1 MKTMKNNKMISMLL
15 SLVLIV
21 CSTGL
26 LQAQQSESLKRDME
40 VTSNLLSTLLKT
52 NTGNSLMRVGTD
64 GIETS
69 YNEGFG
75 VVYDLKG
82 SNVVFRSVLQGFAT
96 AAKSPYSN
104 SASEIVEKKENNE
117 ENRAQGVATV
127 GAKSENISISS
138 YGQAGDFS
146 TSIWR
151 SNSEK
156 SEQEKESAV
165 KEFLIEYGSFLK
177 DLKPNEKIMVQYP
190 LVQFEA
196 NERQNN
202 EGRVFLNI
210 NADKFATKSFSIL
223 KKDAD
228 AYRSGSISKEEALNR
243 ISVEE
248 NLPEEIATDLR
259 VLGEL
264 MNSLY
269 SERSS
274 KSYFSTSNPSIVR
287 TKGMGAVYSWAVY
300 SGYNDNLG
308 YRLPTLV
315 RGEQSVDE
323 NNRNEIVKAAYPAF
337 LESFKENLVDYGR
350 TIKSLENNEKI
361 VFNIKMTRCQGCGIP
376 DVLKVEMD
384 KATIEE
390 YNQGKLSRS
399 QAISRLKVIEN

>member
-52 NTGNSLMRVGTD
+52 NTGNSFNRVGTD

-82 SNVVFRSVLQGFAT
+82 GGFVFLNSGQYVAFRTQTLGSDPKMEEIEEIDQNVANKAVSVARSSGNINGVNLPGRVLGTTSFWSGTNQIEEEAT
-96 AAKSPYSN
+96 D
-104 SASEIVEKKENNE
+104 E
-117 ENRAQGVATV
+117 
-127 GAKSENISISS
+127 SI
-138 YGQAGDFS
+138 
-146 TSIWR
+146 
-151 SNSEK
+151 
-156 SEQEKESAV
+156 

-177 DLKPNEKIMVQYP
+177 ELKPEEKIMVQYP
-190 LVQFEA
+190 FVKMENRGQL
-196 NERQNN
+196 NR
-202 EGRVFLNI
+202 EGSVWGF
-210 NADKFATKSFSIL
+210 NADKKATRSFSIS

-228 AYRSGSISKEEALNR
+228 AYRNGSITKEEAISR
-243 ISVEE
+243 IEMEE
-248 NLPEEIATDLR
+248 QLPEEISTDLK
-259 VLGEL
+259 VLGDL

-269 SERSS
+269 SVSNS
-274 KSYFSTSNPSIVR
+274 KSYFSNSNPTIVK
-287 TKGMGAVYSWAVY
+287 TKGMGAIYSWAVY
-300 SGYNDNLG
+300 SAYNAYNEFG
-308 YRLPTLV
+308 RISFNLPTL
-315 RGEQSVDE
+315 GADLVDDAE
-323 NNRNEIVKAAYPAF
+323 RNKLVKAAYPAF

-384 KATIEE
+384 RATIEE

>member
-82 SNVVFRSVLQGFAT
+82 NTYVYLSTSGVFMGTPPPNPNEVVIEMEDNSRSLSGT
-96 AAKSPYSN
+96 AATSVSRGQGYVVSSTGRVQGASSL
-104 SASEIVEKKENNE
+104 SASREV
-117 ENRAQGVATV
+117 
-127 GAKSENISISS
+127 SEANTESSI
-138 YGQAGDFS
+138 
-146 TSIWR
+146 
-151 SNSEK
+151 
-156 SEQEKESAV
+156 

-177 DLKPNEKIMVQYP
+177 DLKPDEKIMVQYP
-190 LVQFEA
+190 YRKMESQQSGNDDNVT
-196 NERQNN
+196 
-202 EGRVFLNI
+202 VFNYFS
-210 NADKFATKSFSIL
+210 NSKGTRSFSIQ

-228 AYRSGSISKEEALNR
+228 AYRNGSISKEEALSR
-243 ISVEE
+243 ITVEE
-248 NLPEEIATDLR
+248 NLPEEIATDLK

-300 SGYNDNLG
+300 SGYNDNFG